1 MFAIYQNQLRYFLV
15 NLLETQEKNY
25 CDQKWAK
32 DVFRRLK
39 SFAVNGKLF
48 RGSLCLAIATELK
61 KEFPSSQ
68 LPEDYLKIAT
78 SLELIHSALL
88 IQDDIMDQDQLRR
101 NQSTIHQQYQQLAEN
116 QNFAQTQLFGLSAAI
131 CVSDLC
137 QFLAWELISSTRL
150 NTHIKDKLIKIIS
163 HDINQTALAQ
173 ISDCEFALSPQDPT
187 QEEILAMYLAK
198 TGHYTFSLPMLCGA
212 GLAGLKD
219 KKSLGLLAKIG
230 EKLGIIFQ
238 IKDDELGIYGETE
251 NTGKPVGN
259 DIKENK
265 KTIWRYYLLKS
276 APTAEKAKLN
286 KLFGNKNL
294 KPEDLNLIKQAMID
308 YQVKNKIDQLIEQKS
323 QLVKKNI
330 QQLKMPQLNQF
341 LENLLEFN
349 LQRNK

>member
-1 MFAIYQNQLRYFLV
+1 MFAIYQNQLRDFLV
-15 NLLETQEKNY
+15 NFLETQKKNY

-32 DVFRRLK
+32 DVFKRLK

-61 KEFPSSQ
+61 KESPSSQ
-68 LPEDYLKIAT
+68 LSNDYLNIAA

-88 IQDDIMDQDQLRR
+88 IQDDIMDQDKLRR
-101 NQSTIHQQYQQLAEN
+101 GQNTIHQQYQQLAEN
-116 QNFAQTQLFGLSAAI
+116 QHFAQPQLFGLSAAI

-137 QFLAWELISSTRL
+137 QFLAWELINNTQL
-150 NTHIKDKLIKIIS
+150 NTQIKSKLSRAIS
-163 HDINQTALAQ
+163 HHINQTALAQ

-212 GLAGLKD
+212 YLTGLNKTESID
-219 KKSLGLLAKIG
+219 LLTKIG
-230 EKLGIIFQ
+230 EELGIVFQ
-238 IKDDELGIYGETE
+238 IKDDELGIYGETK

-294 KPEDLNLIKQAMID
+294 QLNELTLIKQAMID
-308 YQVKNKIDQLIEQKS
+308 YQVKNEIDQLIKQKS
-323 QLVKKNI
+323 QLIKKNI